1 MLKRIDPADAM
12 IGMYIHK
19 LEGNWLNHPF
29 WRARFLLTDREQL
42 GKLRHAD
49 IPGVIIDTDKGCD
62 LAGAELA
69 DEDGTIIEA
78 GEDSL
83 VSEPLPAATRRRQSL
98 APRSAAKEFGRAAQ
112 VADRGAK
119 VVSKVFFAM
128 RLGNAVEPEVVT
140 PVIEDIFA
148 SVQRNA
154 HAFNGLMRCKRDS
167 EYIFRHALATS
178 ALMIT
183 LGRQMGLTPEE
194 QHRAGLAGLLLDS
207 GISLLPVDVN
217 DFGGDPRRIPAPVWR
232 DHVWLGHDFILGSK
246 FGDDVAR
253 AALEH
258 HERMDGAGYPAG
270 TSGTEISLLGRMA
283 AVCDTY
289 DFLAN
294 DIAGGE
300 GMDPATVLQTMLA
313 DTGAYDPDVLSAFVA
328 AMGLY
333 PVGSVVELASGKLA
347 MVVDQGEGSSAPRLR
362 TFYSTRLRQQVMQ
375 EDIAPGGNGDRIVGL
390 ADPAMVEGLD
400 LAALRPKLLAAAFA
414 AA

>member
-1 MLKRIDPADAM
+1 MVSTELLGELFAESGALGQLFQRHTRQRAVVAFACRPA
-12 IGMYIHK
+12 
-19 LEGNWLNHPF
+19 
-29 WRARFLLTDREQL
+29 QL
-42 GKLRHAD
+42 HEFGRTHA
-49 IPGVIIDTDKGCD
+49 V
-62 LAGAELA
+62 
-69 DEDGTIIEA
+69 
-78 GEDSL
+78 
-83 VSEPLPAATRRRQSL
+83 
-98 APRSAAKEFGRAAQ
+98 AAKEFGRAAQ
-112 VADRGAK
+112 VADRGVK

-183 LGRQMGLTPEE
+183 LGRQLGLTPEE
-194 QHRAGLAGLLLDS
+194 QHRAGRAGLLLDS
-207 GISLLPVDVN
+207 GISLLPVDVSEY
-217 DFGGDPRRIPAPVWR
+217 GGDPRRIPEAVWR

-270 TSGTEISLLGRMA
+270 TKGAEISLLGRMA
-283 AVCDTY
+283 AICDTY

-313 DTGAYDPDVLSAFVA
+313 DTGAYDPEILSAFVA

-347 MVVDQGEGSSAPRLR
+347 MVVDQGEGGSAPRLR
-362 TFYSTRLRQQVMQ
+362 VFYSARLRQQVMQ
-375 EDIAPGGNGDRIVGL
+375 EDVAPGEGGDRIVGL
-390 ADPAMVEGLD
+390 ADPATKGWIWRRCAPNCWRL
-400 LAALRPKLLAAAFA
+400 LSRPRPCASERPPRAG
-414 AA
+414 